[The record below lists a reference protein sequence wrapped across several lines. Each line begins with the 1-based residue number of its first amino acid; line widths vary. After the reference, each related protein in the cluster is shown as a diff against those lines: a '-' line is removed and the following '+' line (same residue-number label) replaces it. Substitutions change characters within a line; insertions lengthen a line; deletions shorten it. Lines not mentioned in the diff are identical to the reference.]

1 MAPKI
6 AIVFWSLYGHVQK
19 LAEAE
24 AEGIRAA
31 GGSVDMYQLPETL
44 PQEVLTKMHA
54 PPKVYIPINQVKADH
69 LSNNIIFRTPTS
81 QP

>member
-6 AIVFWSLYGHVQK
+6 AIVFWSMYGHIQK

-31 GGSVDMYQLPETL
+31 GGSVDLYQLPETL

-54 PPKVYIPINQVKADH
+54 PAKVRWH
-69 LSNNIIFRTPTS
+69 
-81 QP
+81 

>member
-6 AIVFWSLYGHVQK
+6 AIVFYSMYGHIHK

-31 GGSVDMYQLPETL
+31 GGVCDFYQ
-44 PQEVLTKMHA
+44 
-54 PPKVYIPINQVKADH
+54 
-69 LSNNIIFRTPTS
+69 
-81 QP
+81 

>member
-31 GGSVDMYQLPETL
+31 GGSVDLYQLPETL

-54 PPKVYIPINQVKADH
+54 PPKVCLKQMHIPT
-69 LSNNIIFRTPTS
+69 RTAN
-81 QP
+81 